1 MPRNKGS
8 HCAIET
14 NTCSVNV
21 EKLGDSG
28 KEIMTRSL
36 CQVKT
41 AWPRLM
47 LDSARAGNVLTNL
60 LPTHTASWW
69 PLVEDIFRSTECLSL
84 MSRLLRMA
92 VRHDEYKYLSV
103 DGTFRVCLSLLG
115 QAGFNEPAAVRQ
127 QYPFKDDTSF
137 RRIIT
142 MRGRT
147 GAVLGLVPCTGEG
160 AEEVSSCIQKAL
172 PDQALEQVK
181 CVATDNPSSKL
192 MNVLAQRLP
201 NLSCVV
207 LDATHASMHYE
218 EATGGRRTGGS
229 SMLRRFM
236 AKFCGKDS
244 SWPANLW
251 GNFYDGSTLARLSAP
266 EQSLARTHHGR
277 HNAVAARKAHHT
289 RCRRLARVA
298 NTNPIHRG
306 SRSIGARALEGYG
319 SQGARHANNCS
330 QDFTGH
336 YHG

>member
-1 MPRNKGS
+1 MLNEHRLANYIARSADVIRRLVKPALS
-8 HCAIET
+8 HHHNQIDRHT
-14 NTCSVNV
+14 R
-21 EKLGDSG
+21 LLLDDSG
-28 KEIMTRSL
+28 PTLVNACVLAQDLWARRVGNLWYSHLFAERIFHEMLLNHAK
-36 CQVKT
+36 VKT

-147 GAVLGLVPCTGEG
+147 GA
-160 AEEVSSCIQKAL
+160 EEVSSCIQKAL

-192 MNVLAQRLP
+192 VNALAQRLP

-218 EATGGRRTGGS
+218 EATGGRLEYAAALHGEVLWQRF
-229 SMLRRFM
+229 FM
-236 AKFCGKDS
+236 AS
-244 SWPANLW
+244 
-251 GNFYDGSTLARLSAP
+251 
-266 EQSLARTHHGR
+266 
-277 HNAVAARKAHHT
+277 
-289 RCRRLARVA
+289 
-298 NTNPIHRG
+298 
-306 SRSIGARALEGYG
+306 
-319 SQGARHANNCS
+319 
-330 QDFTGH
+330 
-336 YHG
+336 